1 MTNDCL
7 YAIAKF

>member
-7 YAIAKF
+7 CSLCL